1 MNPVLSILT
10 PTLPSRQKQYNNLM
24 SQLLPQVHA
33 VDAAVEVLSLSD
45 NYTMTIGEK
54 RNKLISIS
62 TGDYVAFIDDDDE
75 IASTYI
81 KDIIQGINTNPG
93 VDTINFRIVVNFLD
107 RNILCS
113 YDLRNNDFELIAD
126 NLFVGRGWHLHA
138 WRRSIAESIPYK
150 HISFKEDMDWAT
162 RACNSAD
169 TQYQIDKILYSYN
182 YNSIVSESRNKIVSL

>member
-1 MNPVLSILT
+1 
-10 PTLPSRQKQYNNLM
+10 M

-93 VDTINFRIVVNFLD
+93 VDTVNFRIVVN
-107 RNILCS
+107 
-113 YDLRNNDFELIAD
+113 
-126 NLFVGRGWHLHA
+126 
-138 WRRSIAESIPYK
+138 
-150 HISFKEDMDWAT
+150 
-162 RACNSAD
+162 
-169 TQYQIDKILYSYN
+169 
-182 YNSIVSESRNKIVSL
+182 